1 MFNKKFTIFLLLI
14 LTCSPFLW
22 NCSGDE
28 TSDNTEPNDCNMET
42 PTISSNTPVTAGT
55 YIMLETPHYSTM
67 AEYHWTGPNG
77 FTSSEQNP
85 MVMASDLSAGTY
97 SLYVN
102 EYACV
107 SETATVTIAVTTPT
121 APCSPTNNT
130 ATNSVYPT
138 MTFSSVMASVVQD
151 SYQIE
156 ANGSNGDLTII
167 FASDATPTA
176 GMYSICPDC
185 PTSFMEDNEVC
196 VSIVT
201 GGTFSDYFRANTG
214 NVYIS
219 YVNGHMSATFCNLA
233 FSGTGV
239 GTNFTSSAKIT
250 DL

>member
-1 MFNKKFTIFLLLI
+1 MLACT
-14 LTCSPFLW
+14 PFLSS
-22 NCSGDE
+22 CSSDE
-28 TSDNTEPNDCNMET
+28 TSNSEQNNCNMET
-42 PTISSNTPVTAGT
+42 PTVSSNSPVTAGE
-55 YIMLETPHYSTM
+55 YIMLQTPHYSTM

-102 EYACV
+102 EYDCV
-107 SETATVTIAVTTPT
+107 SATASTTVAVTTPT

-138 MTFSSVMASVVQD
+138 MTFSSVTASVVTD

-167 FASDATPTA
+167 FANSSTPTA
-176 GMYSICPDC
+176 GMYSVCPDC
-185 PTSFMEDNEVC
+185 PTSFMDANQVC

-219 YVNGHMSATFCNLA
+219 YVNGHMSATFCSLA

-239 GTNFTSSAKIT
+239 GMNFTSSAKIT